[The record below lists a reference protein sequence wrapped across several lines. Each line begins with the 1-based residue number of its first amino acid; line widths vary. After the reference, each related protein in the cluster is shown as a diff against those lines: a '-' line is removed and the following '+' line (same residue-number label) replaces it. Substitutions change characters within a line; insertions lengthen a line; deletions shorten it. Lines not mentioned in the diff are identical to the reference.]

1 VVYILISKKQIVKMR
16 INKRLKKTLIIT
28 SISLTIL
35 VLGGI
40 AVLFAKRNAL
50 LKTAI
55 NKVVIKAK
63 NSYHLQVTIKQASF
77 TGLSTVNFGGV
88 SVVPLG
94 RDTFAN
100 LHQVSIGVKLFPLL
114 WGDIKIGELNIYGAK
129 ITLIKKDSTTNYDFL
144 LNKKP
149 TDTLNKPKLNLADL
163 GYKLLHKTLDKVPD
177 DMDIKNFLVSFN
189 SDTTHI
195 NFLLPKATIKNGKLK
210 STLVL
215 NKNEAVWHIDGDL
228 DPSNQQF
235 NIFWYANKYK
245 VEFPYLEKKYGLKFN
260 FDTLQ
265 FALQSA
271 KKHSG
276 NFEVEG
282 SWGVKN
288 LLINHPR
295 ISAEDVIVKNGSVA
309 VKMIAG
315 ENFVAIDSASTI
327 FLGKAWAH
335 PYFKYTLQPTKIY
348 EFKLK
353 ADEQNAQEIFNAFP
367 IGLFESLEGIKVAGK
382 IKYNLN
388 LYLDTKHPSR
398 VIFNSDLEPSS
409 GFKILAFGKNNLQKI
424 NNPFIYTPYEKGKPV
439 RDILIA
445 PENPN
450 YTPINLISSNIKNAL
465 LTSEDPSF
473 YSHKGFVEESIRQ
486 SIATN
491 YKAKSF
497 KRGGSTVSMQ
507 LVKNIYLSRQKTIAR
522 KIEEILIVWL
532 IENQHLSTKDR
543 MYEVY
548 LNIIEWGRNIYGIG
562 EASKYYFG
570 KSPSE
575 LSLGEG
581 IYLASI
587 VPKPKASLY
596 AWQPDGSLKP
606 HLRGY
611 FNLIGRLMAQRGYIA
626 LDTNAYGF
634 YGVRIKESLRQQIAP
649 QNYLMP
655 DSTADDGDG
664 FLGFNIFKSHPK
676 DTLEKKIGFFNKL
689 LGITPKV
696 DSTGKTPKQL
706 RQQRREERRKAREKK
721 AE

>member
-1 VVYILISKKQIVKMR
+1 MR
-16 INKRLKKTLIIT
+16 IQRRLKKKLIVALIT
-28 SISLTIL
+28 FTVL
-35 VLGGI
+35 VLGSF
-40 AVLFAKRNAL
+40 AVLFAKRDAL
-50 LKTAI
+50 LKKTI
-55 NKVVIKAK
+55 SKVLLKAK
-63 NSYHLQVTIKQASF
+63 NTYHVQLNIHEANF
-77 TGLSTVNFGGV
+77 TGLSTVNFKHINI
-88 SVVPLG
+88 VPLG

-100 LHQVSIGVKLFPLL
+100 LNNVAINVKLLPLL
-114 WGDIKIGELNIYGAK
+114 WGDIKIGELNIYDAK
-129 ITLIKKDSTTNYDFL
+129 ITLIKKDSLSNYDFL
-144 LNKKP
+144 LKKKP
-149 TDTLNKPKLNLADL
+149 ADTLHKAKLNLAEL
-163 GYKLLHKTLDKVPD
+163 GYNLLHKALDKIPD
-177 DMDIKNFLVSFN
+177 DMDIKNFSVCFTN
-189 SDTTHI
+189 DTTHI
-195 NFLLPKATIKNGKLK
+195 NFLLPTATIKNGELK
-210 STLVL
+210 STLFL
-215 NKNEAVWHIDGDL
+215 NKNEAIWHLDGDL

-235 NIFWYANKYK
+235 NIFWYAGRHK

-265 FALQSA
+265 FALKSA
-271 KKHSG
+271 QKHNG

-288 LLINHPR
+288 LLINHSR
-295 ISAEDVIVKNGSVA
+295 IASENVIVKNGSIA

-335 PYFKYTLQPTKIY
+335 PYFKYTLQPNKIF
-348 EFKLK
+348 EFRLN

-382 IKYNLN
+382 LKYNVN
-388 LYLDTKHPSR
+388 LYFDTKHPNR
-398 VIFNSDLEPSS
+398 VVFNSDLEPSPD
-409 GFKILAFGKNNLQKI
+409 FKILAYGKNNLQKI

-450 YTPINLISSNIKNAL
+450 YTPISQISSNIKNAL

-497 KRGGSTVSMQ
+497 KRGGSTISMQ

-532 IENQHLSTKDR
+532 IENQHICTKNR

-548 LNIIEWGRNIYGIG
+548 LNIIEWGKNVYGIG
-562 EASKYYFG
+562 EASQYYFG
-570 KSPSE
+570 KSAAE

-606 HLRGY
+606 HVKGY
-611 FNLIGRLMAQRGYIA
+611 FNLIGRLMAQQGYTPR
-626 LDTNAYGF
+626 DTNAYGF
-634 YGVRIKESLRQQIAP
+634 YSVRIKESLRQTIAP
-649 QNYLMP
+649 QNYIMP
-655 DSTADDGDG
+655 DSSTIDDDENFQG
-664 FLGFNIFKSHPK
+664 FDIFKTHTK
-676 DTLEKKIGFFNKL
+676 DTVIKKISFFNRL
-689 LGITPKV
+689 LGITPKT

-706 RQQRREERRKAREKK
+706 RQQRREERRKTIEN
-721 AE
+721 

>member
-1 VVYILISKKQIVKMR
+1 MH
-16 INKRLKKTLIIT
+16 KRLKKILIVT
-28 SISLTIL
+28 SITFTVL

-40 AVLFAKRNAL
+40 AVLFAKRDAL

-55 NKVVIKAK
+55 AKVVQKAK
-63 NSYHLQVTIKQASF
+63 NSYHLQVKIGQAGF
-77 TGLSTVNFGGV
+77 IGLSTVNFKDITI
-88 SVVPLG
+88 VPLG

-100 LHQVSIGVKLFPLL
+100 LRQTSISVKLLPLI
-114 WGDIKIGELNIYGAK
+114 WGDIKIGELNVYDAK
-129 ITLIKKDSTTNYDFL
+129 ITLIKKDSLSNYDFL
-144 LNKKP
+144 LKKKP
-149 TDTLNKPKLNLADL
+149 TDTLNKPKLNLANL

-177 DMDIKNFLVSFN
+177 DMDIKNFSISFN

-195 NFLLPKATIKNGKLK
+195 NFLLPKATIKSGQLK
-210 STLVL
+210 SIIVL
-215 NKNEAVWHIDGDL
+215 NKTEAIWHLDGDL

-235 NIFWYANKYK
+235 NIFWYAGRHK
-245 VEFPYLEKKYGLKFN
+245 VEFPYLEKKYGLKLN

-265 FALQSA
+265 FAMESA
-271 KKHSG
+271 KRHSG
-276 NFEVEG
+276 NFEVVG

-295 ISAEDVIVKNGSVA
+295 ISAENVIIKNGSVA

-315 ENFVAIDSASTI
+315 ENFVAVDSSSTI

-335 PYFKYTLQPTKIY
+335 PYFKYTLQPAKIY
-348 EFKLK
+348 ELKLK
-353 ADEQNAQEIFNAFP
+353 ADEQNAQEIFDAFP
-367 IGLFESLEGIKVAGK
+367 IGLFGSLEGIKVAGK
-382 IKYNLN
+382 LKYDLN
-388 LYLDTKHPSR
+388 LYLDSKHPSR
-398 VIFNSDLEPSS
+398 VIFNSDLESS
-409 GFKILAFGKNNLQKI
+409 NDFKILAFGKNNLQKI
-424 NNPFIYTPYEKGKPV
+424 NNPFVYTPYEKGKPV
-439 RDILIA
+439 RDILVA

-450 YTPINLISSNIKNAL
+450 YTPINQISPNIKNAL

-491 YKAKSF
+491 YKSKSF
-497 KRGGSTVSMQ
+497 KRGGSTISMQ
-507 LVKNIYLSRQKTIAR
+507 LVKNIYLSRKKTIAR

-532 IENQHLSTKDR
+532 IENQHLSTKNR

-548 LNIIEWGRNIYGIG
+548 LNIIEWGLNIYGIG
-562 EASKYYFG
+562 EASQYYFG
-570 KSPSE
+570 KSPAE

-587 VPKPKASLY
+587 VPKPKAGLY

-611 FNLIGRLMAQRGYIA
+611 FNLIGRLMAQKGYIA
-626 LDTNAYGF
+626 RDSNAYGF

-649 QNYLMP
+649 QDYLLP
-655 DSTADDGDG
+655 DSIADDGDG
-664 FLGFNIFKSHPK
+664 FLGLNIFKSQPK
-676 DTLEKKIGFFNKL
+676 DTLEKKVGFFNRL

-706 RQQRREERRKAREKK
+706 RQERREERRKLRDKK
-721 AE
+721 PE

>member
-1 VVYILISKKQIVKMR
+1 MYIS
-16 INKRLKKTLIIT
+16 KRLKKNLIIA
-28 SISLTIL
+28 TITLFVL
-35 VLGGI
+35 VLGSLLI
-40 AVLFAKRNAL
+40 FFIKRDAL
-50 LKTAI
+50 LKSAI
-55 NKVVIKAK
+55 AKVILKAK
-63 NSYHLQVTIKQASF
+63 NNYHLQVKIKQAGF
-77 TGLSTVNFGGV
+77 TGLSTVNFSGV
-88 SVVPLG
+88 TVVPLG
-94 RDTFAN
+94 RDTFAQLN
-100 LHQVSIGVKLFPLL
+100 QVAISVKLIPLI
-114 WGDIKIGELNIYGAK
+114 WGDVKIRKLNIYNAK
-129 ITLIKKDSTTNYDFL
+129 INFIKKDSITNYDFL

-149 TDTLNKPKLNLADL
+149 TDTLNKPKLNLANL
-163 GYKLLHKTLDKVPD
+163 GYKLLHKALDKVPE
-177 DMDIKNFLVSFN
+177 DMDIKNFSVNFD

-195 NFLLPKATIKNGKLK
+195 NFFLPTASIDNGELK

-215 NKNEAVWHIDGDL
+215 NKTEAVWHLDGKL

-235 NIFWYANKYK
+235 DIFWYSDKK
-245 VEFPYLEKKYGLKFN
+245 KIEFPYLEKKYGLKLN

-265 FALQSA
+265 FAMQSA

-295 ISAEDVIVKNGSVA
+295 ISAENVIIKNGSVA

-315 ENFVAIDSASTI
+315 ENFVAIDSSSTV
-327 FLGKAWAH
+327 FLGKAWAN
-335 PYFKYTLQPTKIY
+335 PYFKYTLQPNKIF

-382 IKYNLN
+382 LRYNLN
-388 LYLDTKHPSR
+388 FYLDTKNPSR
-398 VIFNSDLEPSS
+398 VIFNSDLEPSKD
-409 GFKILAFGKNNLQKI
+409 FKILAFGKNNLQKI
-424 NNPFIYTPYEKGKPV
+424 NSSFIYTPYEKGKPV
-439 RDILIA
+439 RDILVS
-445 PENPN
+445 PGNPK
-450 YTPINLISSNIKNAL
+450 YTPINQISNNIKNTL

-497 KRGGSTVSMQ
+497 KRGGSTISMQ

-532 IENQHLSTKDR
+532 IENQHLSTKNR

-548 LNIIEWGRNIYGIG
+548 LNIIEWGKNVYGIT
-562 EASKYYFG
+562 EASQYYFG
-570 KSPSE
+570 KTPSE

-587 VPKPKASLY
+587 VPKPKAGLY

-611 FNLIGRLMAQRGYIA
+611 FNLIGRLMAQRGYITR
-626 LDTNAYGF
+626 DTNAYGF

-649 QNYLMP
+649 QDYLMP
-655 DSTADDGDG
+655 DSLADDSDG
-664 FLGFNIFKSHPK
+664 FLGFNIFKSQPK
-676 DTLEKKIGFFNKL
+676 DTLEKKVGFFNKL
-689 LGITPKV
+689 LGIEPKV
-696 DSTGKTPKQL
+696 DSSLKTPKQL
-706 RQQRREERRKAREKK
+706 REERREERRKARE
-721 AE
+721 